1 MADTTTIARPYAQ
14 ALFDIA
20 KRDGSLADWAKALN
34 ALAKVI
40 VNAQASEFLSRPDLD
55 DDARASFVS
64 SVGSELGGGKVLASD
79 RGKNFVALLI
89 ENKRISALADIAE
102 RFSSLKA
109 EAENTIRVTLV
120 AARAADRDVTD
131 RIVSALEKR
140 LGRTVE
146 LVQEIDETLL
156 GGAVIRAE
164 DMVIDG
170 SVKTRLQKLADTLVS

>member
-20 KRDGSLADWAKALN
+20 KRDGSLADWAQALN
-34 ALAKVI
+34 ALAGVV
-40 VNAQASEFLSRPDLD
+40 VNEQASEFLSRPDLD
-55 DDARASFVS
+55 DEARARFVS
-64 SVGSELGGGKVLASD
+64 SLGSDLGAGDVLTSD
-79 RGKNFVALLI
+79 RGQNFVALLI
-89 ENKRISALADIAE
+89 ENGRLSALADIAE
-102 RFSSLKA
+102 RFTSLKA
-109 EAENTIRVTLV
+109 EAENAVRVTLV
-120 AARAADRDVTD
+120 AASAADSDVTD
-131 RIVSALEKR
+131 RIASALETR

-170 SVKTRLQKLADTLVS
+170 SVKTRLQKLAESLVS

>member
-20 KRDGSLADWAKALN
+20 MRDGTLSDWAQALKSLAEL
-34 ALAKVI
+34 V
-40 VNAQASEFLSRPDLD
+40 VNEQANVFLSRPDLD
-55 DDARASFVS
+55 DDARASFIA
-64 SVGSELGGGKVLASD
+64 SVGSELGAGDVLASD
-79 RGKNFVALLI
+79 RGRNFVALLI
-89 ENKRISALADIAE
+89 ENGRLSALSDIAE
-102 RFSSLKA
+102 RFKTLKA
-109 EAENTIRVTLV
+109 EAENTVRVTLISARTADSDV
-120 AARAADRDVTD
+120 TERIARA
-131 RIVSALEKR
+131 LETR

-170 SVKTRLQKLADTLVS
+170 SVKTRLEKLAEALVS